1 MSGKNLELLDGI
13 HVLDLA
19 EDGEIKPHT
28 DSVKVGNVVLVETE
42 RERVVTYCE

>member
-1 MSGKNLELLDGI
+1 MDRLQSWTRHAVKGVELDTLGAL

-28 DSVKVGNVVLVETE
+28 DSVKVTVH
-42 RERVVTYCE
+42 